1 MERNR
6 FLELAARC
14 AGGTPTLVSVNGME
28 YYPISYTI
36 TPKPGGGWSH
46 SALLQDAQTF
56 DSYRRVELCEV
67 EEVQG

>member
-46 SALLQDAQTF
+46 SVLLKDAACPN
-56 DSYRRVELCEV
+56 SYNNAPLEAV
-67 EEVQG
+67 EEVRG

>member
-6 FLELAARC
+6 FLELAAQH
-14 AGGTPTLVSVNGME
+14 AGGTPTLVSVNEME
-28 YYPISYTI
+28 YHPISYTI

-46 SALLQDAQTF
+46 SVLLRDARTF
-56 DSYRRVELCEV
+56 DSYRRAELCEV